1 MRSWSNGLSDP
12 VAELRK
18 AGRRMEL
25 DVEIAQAA
33 FDALMNR
40 FSDQIQSLDVHVV
53 NSVVTVSGQV
63 AWDPDIWDVL
73 VILKRLEGIKE
84 IVLDLAIV

>member
-73 VILKRLEGIKE
+73 VILKRLDGIKD

>member
-1 MRSWSNGLSDP
+1 MRNWSNGLSDP